1 MKNERISSILF
12 SIIILT
18 YMWSLMLFASKK
30 SVTKVKESQKTLPYV
45 YLGQKKINEGP
56 RYKENVDSCVF
67 GCRGLAV
74 RTGVYGNED
83 GLVSSPAVAYAIAN
97 AILTSVFGEEDMSN
111 QRPLDITLVNNKYWC
126 VQGNF
131 KPKTP
136 NTTGGS
142 PIIIIKKD
150 DSQIQFLIH
159 DK

>member
-1 MKNERISSILF
+1 M
-12 SIIILT
+12 
-18 YMWSLMLFASKK
+18 
-30 SVTKVKESQKTLPYV
+30 
-45 YLGQKKINEGP
+45 
-56 RYKENVDSCVF
+56 DSCVF

-131 KPKTP
+131 KPKAP